1 MFNLV
6 INSNNVANSLNNSYE
21 YKFKNGNF
29 TVPEGSQIM
38 ITSMQIPY
46 SWYNVS
52 SRYNNSNFRL
62 H

>member
-6 INSNNVANSLNNSYE
+6 INSNNVANSLNNTYE

-29 TVPEGSQIM
+29 TVPENSEMM
-38 ITSMQIPY
+38 ITSFQIPY
-46 SWYNVS
+46 AWYNIS
-52 SRYNNSNFRL
+52 QRYNNTNFRI